1 MIGLGLDGYDPDS
14 GHEAA
19 AAFRIQ
25 VVADEQYIP
34 RHQHR
39 KGQLI
44 LALHGALTCE
54 VENAMWMVPPQYAVW
69 VPGQVP
75 HSNRATPEA
84 QVCFLFIEPHAA
96 PMPDFCCTLKIS
108 PLVRELILVM
118 AERGRAEL
126 AKPAMNRLVQV
137 LFDELP
143 QQPQE
148 HLQLPVSGH
157 PKIRQMVDMMAV
169 DPARWQTLAQWAA
182 EFAMSERNLARLVV
196 RETGLSFRRWRHQ
209 LQLILSLQMLIRG
222 QTVQQTAQSL
232 GYDSTTAFITMFKK
246 GLGQTPG
253 RSVPA
258 WLRLPNKQRN
268 DPGGDQRADRDAA
281 EEGDAEHGADQ
292 QSGYQLRLR
301 AHQRHAAPAEPGN
314 KNPHG
319 NRQQR
324 FPVHEGVQ
332 QRRGR

>member
-222 QTVQQTAQSL
+222 QTVQQPAQSL

-253 RSVPA
+253 RYLASLA
-258 WLRLPNKQRN
+258 TTSQ
-268 DPGGDQRADRDAA
+268 
-281 EEGDAEHGADQ
+281 
-292 QSGYQLRLR
+292 
-301 AHQRHAAPAEPGN
+301 
-314 KNPHG
+314 
-319 NRQQR
+319 
-324 FPVHEGVQ
+324 
-332 QRRGR
+332 

>member
-126 AKPAMNRLVQV
+126 AKPAMNAWCRCCSMNSRSSRRSTCSSRSPGIQKFVRWWTRW
-137 LFDELP
+137 P
-143 QQPQE
+143 
-148 HLQLPVSGH
+148 ST
-157 PKIRQMVDMMAV
+157 R
-169 DPARWQTLAQWAA
+169 PA
-182 EFAMSERNLARLVV
+182 
-196 RETGLSFRRWRHQ
+196 GKRWRNGRR
-209 LQLILSLQMLIRG
+209 SL
-222 QTVQQTAQSL
+222 
-232 GYDSTTAFITMFKK
+232 
-246 GLGQTPG
+246 P
-253 RSVPA
+253 
-258 WLRLPNKQRN
+258 
-268 DPGGDQRADRDAA
+268 
-281 EEGDAEHGADQ
+281 
-292 QSGYQLRLR
+292 
-301 AHQRHAAPAEPGN
+301 
-314 KNPHG
+314 
-319 NRQQR
+319 
-324 FPVHEGVQ
+324 
-332 QRRGR
+332 

>member
-19 AAFRIQ
+19 LAFRIQ
-25 VVADEQYIP
+25 VVEDEQFIP
-34 RHQHR
+34 QHQHR

-69 VPGQVP
+69 VPGRVP
-75 HSNRATPEA
+75 HSNRATPGA
-84 QVCFLFIEPHAA
+84 QISFLFIEPGAA
-96 PMPDFCCTLKIS
+96 PMPPHCCTLKIS
-108 PLVRELILVM
+108 PLVRELILTL
-118 AERGRAEL
+118 AGRNGAL
-126 AKPAMNRLVQV
+126 FDQPATQRLVQV

-157 PKIRQMVDMMAV
+157 PKIRQMADVMAI
-169 DPARWQTLAQWAA
+169 DPARWQTLGQWAA

-209 LQLILSLQMLIRG
+209 LQLILALQMLIRG

-253 RSVPA
+253 RYLAS
-258 WLRLPNKQRN
+258 LTTTSR
-268 DPGGDQRADRDAA
+268 
-281 EEGDAEHGADQ
+281 
-292 QSGYQLRLR
+292 
-301 AHQRHAAPAEPGN
+301 
-314 KNPHG
+314 
-319 NRQQR
+319 
-324 FPVHEGVQ
+324 
-332 QRRGR
+332 